1 MIAQLIDVHPALFR
15 GKVPPC
21 SELPEG
27 WYPMADALCTAI
39 ESSMSPDQLKAFH
52 IRQITQKA
60 GMLRIYPAGISTTGI
75 EYLINAVAEMSALT
89 CMDCGSPGHLRKGGQ
104 DVTLCDFCE
113 EERQIRINRR
123 SQTRSAG

>member
-27 WYPMADALCTAI
+27 WYPMLDAFCTAI
-39 ESSMSPDQLKAFH
+39 ESSMSPDQLKVFH
-52 IRQITQKA
+52 IRQIIPKA
-60 GMLRIYPAGISTTGI
+60 GMLRIYPGGISTMGI
-75 EYLINAVAEMSALT
+75 EYLINAVSEMSALT
-89 CMDCGSPGHLRKGGQ
+89 CMDCGSPGHLREGGQ

-113 EERQIRINRR
+113 EERQIRIKRR
-123 SQTRSAG
+123 KQTRSAG